1 MKRCRSESVAVTV
14 ENKQEQKKTR
24 VLLRTVIVDGE
35 YLELFYRN
43 DGSIRETM
51 RQKLLRWKH
60 NMQPL
65 LVTDREKRVLVPED
79 INWGK
84 MKRSI
89 PREPKPRTQQ
99 SMEHIAF
106 HGKDYFTLISLAE
119 RWQVPHNEV
128 IRRALRLLGLFIEG
142 KELRIEPT
150 PERYSPRP
158 LDFEALREGEVRW
171 KRRASSQR

>member
-1 MKRCRSESVAVTV
+1 MKRCRSESAAVTV
-14 ENKQEQKKTR
+14 ENAKEHKKTR
-24 VLLRTVIVDGE
+24 VPLRSVVVDGE
-35 YLELFYRN
+35 LVSLFYSNR
-43 DGSIRETM
+43 GLRVYMRE
-51 RQKLLRWKH
+51 KLLRWKLK
-60 NMQPL
+60 QQEL
-65 LVTDREKRVLVPED
+65 LVTDLEKNPLTPED
-79 INWGK
+79 INWGQLSK
-84 MKRSI
+84 AI
-89 PREPKPRTQQ
+89 PRALKKKREEST
-99 SMEHIAF
+99 EHITF
-106 HGKDYFTLISLAE
+106 HGKDYFTLMALAE